1 MKPSTGFQIER
12 AKLIAGFCL
21 TAIILAAPLRAE
33 IIFEKVSPYHHVQVI
48 DDNGTRMLSFNGT
61 RETMSS
67 ERVYP
72 PIPRGAPGGYY
83 LENVLYTQYFATNG
97 AAIHYNYWSS
107 NWGYPGS
114 HGCLGLPL
122 AEAKWAWDWATLGT
136 PVQVFG

>member
-1 MKPSTGFQIER
+1 MLYR
-12 AKLIAGFCL
+12 VAK
-21 TAIILAAPLRAE
+21 
-33 IIFEKVSPYHHVQVI
+33 
-48 DDNGTRMLSFNGT
+48 
-61 RETMSS
+61 ETMTS

-122 AEAKWAWDWATLGT
+122 TEAKWAWDWASTGT
-136 PVQVFG
+136 PVSIYG